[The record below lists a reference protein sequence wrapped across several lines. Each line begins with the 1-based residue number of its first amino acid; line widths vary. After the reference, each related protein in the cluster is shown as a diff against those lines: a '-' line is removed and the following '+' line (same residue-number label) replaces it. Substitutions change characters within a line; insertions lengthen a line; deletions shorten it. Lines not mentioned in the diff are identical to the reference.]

1 MKTKILYIAH
11 SSGLQG
17 AGYALINILK
27 GIIQHDIEPVLL
39 LPQQGPISDVA
50 KELGIKCYYHKCCN
64 STYPPCSNI
73 KDSILFPV
81 RLLLTC
87 LTNYFAQRNLGKIIR
102 IEKPDII
109 HSNTGV
115 IRFGAKVAKKY
126 KIPHIWHIREYQTLD
141 FGWTPIGGIKYQKK
155 LYSEKNNHCISI
167 TKDVFNYFQL
177 DNRKDV
183 VIYDGVFS
191 KDIKQPIISK
201 GNYFLFVGC
210 LKVGKG
216 ILDLIDAFD
225 KVANELPSDI
235 ELWLAGNDEV
245 NIIDVI
251 QKTSCPQKIKYL
263 GFRKDVYEL
272 MLGAKALI
280 VPSHC
285 EGFGFITA
293 EAMLNKCLVIGRNTG
308 GTKEQFDNGLDLR
321 GAEIGLRF
329 ITIEQLCRHLIEVTS
344 SENQY
349 SDIINIAFDVV
360 RELYTTEANVDNI
373 YRLYNK
379 VKLK

>member
-1 MKTKILYIAH
+1 MKVLYIAH

-27 GIIQHDIEPVLL
+27 GVIRHGIEPVLL

-50 KELGIKCYYHKCCN
+50 KKLGIKCYYHKCYN
-64 STYPPCSNI
+64 STYPAFNNI
-73 KDSILFPV
+73 KDYILFPI
-81 RLLLTC
+81 RLLFTC
-87 LTNYFAQRNLGKIIR
+87 LTNYLAQRNLERITR
-102 IEKPDII
+102 IEKPDLI

-115 IRFGAKVAKKY
+115 IRFGAKVAKKH

-141 FGWTPIGGIKYQKK
+141 FNWIPIGGIKYQKK

-177 DNRKDV
+177 DNSKDV

-191 KDIKQPIISK
+191 EDIKRPIISK

-216 ILDLIDAFD
+216 ILDVIDAFD

-245 NIIDVI
+245 NIKNVI
-251 QKTSCPQKIKYL
+251 QKTACPQKIKYL

-272 MLGAKALI
+272 MANAKALI
-280 VPSHC
+280 VPSMN

-293 EAMLNKCLVIGRNTG
+293 EAMLNHCLVIGRNTG
-308 GTKEQFDNGLDLR
+308 GTKEQFDNGVR
-321 GAEIGLRF
+321 QTGKEIGLRF
-329 ITIEQLCRHLIEVTS
+329 ST
-344 SENQY
+344 NQEL
-349 SDIINIAFDVV
+349 SNIINVVANSDNDYIDLIARAHKVV
-360 RELYTTEANVDNI
+360 LSLYRTDINI
-373 YRLYNK
+373 ENLIDYYSQVQK
-379 VKLK
+379 MTI